1 MARGGVCRLT
11 GDMDEEGKRG
21 GGPKTPEGK
30 AKSSENSAK
39 HGMRAKQFRLAA
51 DETQEEYDEHR
62 ANWWAQLGPESFLE
76 EQMMNQ
82 LILNHWLMLRGNR
95 RYLEAQIEGDR
106 HEIELMQRYKTTAE
120 RAFYRSWAVVRQLKV
135 DCMRYRATM
144 AKLKQAG
151 DDKEEVGFEAVKPV
165 GEDAR
170 EKGPESG
177 RRTLRGAQGW
187 IKNSQGTR
195 EARRIGRGAPRVGVG
210 ESMNDSVQRFAG
222 SSLIEGP

>member
-1 MARGGVCRLT
+1 MA
-11 GDMDEEGKRG
+11 EEKKRG

-95 RYLEAQIEGDR
+95 RYLEAEIEGDQ
-106 HEIELMQRYKTTAE
+106 HTIELMQRYKTTAE

-135 DCMRYRATM
+135 DC
-144 AKLKQAG
+144 LKQRALRSKLASEAEMRRERRGPDG
-151 DDKEEVGFEAVKPV
+151 DAEPGEPKE
-165 GEDAR
+165 R
-170 EKGPESG
+170 EQESG
-177 RRTLRGAQGW
+177 ERWLIGQHTVKRAVVGQGGLWAESRT
-187 IKNSQGTR
+187 
-195 EARRIGRGAPRVGVG
+195 GRQLVSA
-210 ESMNDSVQRFAG
+210 F
-222 SSLIEGP
+222 GPCGCG

>member
-1 MARGGVCRLT
+1 MG
-11 GDMDEEGKRG
+11 EEKKRG

-95 RYLEAQIEGDR
+95 RYLEAEIEGDR
-106 HEIELMQRYKTTAE
+106 HEIELMQRYETTAE
-120 RAFYRSWAVVRQLKV
+120 RAFYRSWAVVRQLKF
-135 DCMRYRATM
+135 DSMRNRATM

-151 DDKEEVGFEAVKPV
+151 DEKEGVRFEAEEPV
-165 GEDAR
+165 GGKTD
-170 EKGPESG
+170 KGPESAC
-177 RRTLRGAQGW
+177 RTLRGAQGW
-187 IKNSQGTR
+187 VKNSQGKR
-195 EARRIGRGAPRVGVG
+195 EARRIGWGSSRVRAG
-210 ESMNDSVQRFAG
+210 ELINDSARRFAG
-222 SSLIEGP
+222 G

>member
-1 MARGGVCRLT
+1 MG
-11 GDMDEEGKRG
+11 EEKKRG

-51 DETQEEYDEHR
+51 DETQEEYDQHR
-62 ANWWAQLGPESFLE
+62 ANWWAQLGPEGFLE
-76 EQMMNQ
+76 EQMVNQ

-95 RYLEAQIEGDR
+95 RYLEAEIEGDR

-151 DDKEEVGFEAVKPV
+151 DDKEDVRFGAE
-165 GEDAR
+165 
-170 EKGPESG
+170 
-177 RRTLRGAQGW
+177 GAQGRGE
-187 IKNSQGTR
+187 SLQGKR
-195 EARRIGRGAPRVGVG
+195 EARRIGW
-210 ESMNDSVQRFAG
+210 G
-222 SSLIEGP
+222 SSRVRAG